1 MKDLNDFEI
10 AALLSDSLRYV
21 KLYRGH
27 TVVVKYG
34 GNAMKNPELERSV
47 MHDLVLLS
55 MIGVRVVLV
64 HGGGPAINRSLAEVG
79 IEPVF
84 RRGLRVTDDRTMAV
98 VQRVLAGETNKNL
111 VKLLNV
117 EGARAVGLCGLD
129 AGLITAEA
137 EADDLGRVGRIVSA
151 DVTLIRDLLDRGYL
165 PVIATVGGDA
175 DGRSWNINADTAAA
189 AVAGALGARRLILMT
204 DINGLLR
211 DTSDPDSLIPVL
223 TTGEI
228 PALKAEGIISGG
240 MIPKI
245 DCALHAIEAGVERV
259 AMINGTLPHSIL
271 VEMLTKGGIGTLINP
286 GPQPAAV

>member
-34 GNAMKNPELERSV
+34 GNAMKNPDLERSV

-84 RRGLRVTDDRTMAV
+84 RRGLRVTDERTMAV

-111 VKLLNV
+111 VKLLNT
-117 EGARAVGLCGLD
+117 EGARAVGLSGMD
-129 AGLITAEA
+129 GHLITAGPEA
-137 EADDLGRVGRIVSA
+137 EDLGHVGRILSV
-151 DVTLIRDLLDRGYL
+151 DVTIVNDLLEKGYI
-165 PVIATVGGDA
+165 PVIATVGSDHEGN
-175 DGRSWNINADTAAA
+175 SWNINADTAAA
-189 AVAGALGARRLILMT
+189 AIAGALGARRLILMT
-204 DINGLLR
+204 DINGLMR
-211 DTSDPDSLIPVL
+211 DVSDPDSLIPVL
-223 TTGEI
+223 TTDDI
-228 PALKAEGIISGG
+228 PQLKADGIISGG

-245 DCALHAIEAGVERV
+245 DCALHAIHCGVERV

-271 VEMLTKGGIGTLINP
+271 VEMLTKGGIGTLIKT
-286 GPQPAAV
+286 AAPTAH

>member
-111 VKLLNV
+111 VKQLNT
-117 EGARAVGLCGLD
+117 EGARAVGLSGMD
-129 AGLITAEA
+129 GHLITAGPEA
-137 EADDLGRVGRIVSA
+137 EDLGHVGRILSV
-151 DVTLIRDLLDRGYL
+151 DVTIVNDLLEKGYI
-165 PVIATVGGDA
+165 PVIATVGSDHEGN
-175 DGRSWNINADTAAA
+175 SWNINADTAAA
-189 AVAGALGARRLILMT
+189 AIAGALGARRLILMT
-204 DINGLLR
+204 DINGLMR
-211 DTSDPDSLIPVL
+211 DVSDPDSLIPVL
-223 TTGEI
+223 TTDEI
-228 PALKAEGIISGG
+228 PQLKADGIISGG

-245 DCALHAIEAGVERV
+245 DCALHAIHCGVERV

-271 VEMLTKGGIGTLINP
+271 VEMLTKGGIGTLIKT
-286 GPQPAAV
+286 AAPTAH

>member
-84 RRGLRVTDDRTMAV
+84 RRGLRVTDERTMAV

-111 VKLLNV
+111 VKLLNT
-117 EGARAVGLCGLD
+117 EGARAVGLSGMD
-129 AGLITAEA
+129 GHLITAGPEA
-137 EADDLGRVGRIVSA
+137 EDLGHVGRILSVDA
-151 DVTLIRDLLDRGYL
+151 TIVNDLLEKGYI
-165 PVIATVGGDA
+165 PVIATVGSDHEGN
-175 DGRSWNINADTAAA
+175 SWNINADTAAA
-189 AVAGALGARRLILMT
+189 AIAGALGARRLILMT
-204 DINGLLR
+204 DINGLMR
-211 DTSDPDSLIPVL
+211 DVSDPDSLIPVL
-223 TTGEI
+223 TIDEI
-228 PALKAEGIISGG
+228 PQLKADGIISGG

-245 DCALHAIEAGVERV
+245 DCALHAIHCGVERV

-271 VEMLTKGGIGTLINP
+271 VEMLTKGGIGTLIKT
-286 GPQPAAV
+286 AAPTAH

>member
-84 RRGLRVTDDRTMAV
+84 RRGLRVTDERTMAV

-111 VKLLNV
+111 VKLLNT
-117 EGARAVGLCGLD
+117 EGARAVGLSGMD
-129 AGLITAEA
+129 GHLITAGPEA
-137 EADDLGRVGRIVSA
+137 EDLGHVGRILSVDA
-151 DVTLIRDLLDRGYL
+151 TIVNDLLEKGYI
-165 PVIATVGGDA
+165 PVIATVGSDHEGN
-175 DGRSWNINADTAAA
+175 SWNINADTAAA
-189 AVAGALGARRLILMT
+189 AIAGALGARRLILMT
-204 DINGLLR
+204 DINGLMR
-211 DTSDPDSLIPVL
+211 DVSDPDSLIPVL
-223 TTGEI
+223 TTDDI
-228 PALKAEGIISGG
+228 PQLKADGIISGG

-245 DCALHAIEAGVERV
+245 DCALHAIHCGVERV

-271 VEMLTKGGIGTLINP
+271 VEMLTKGGIGTLIKT
-286 GPQPAAV
+286 AAPTAH

>member
-1 MKDLNDFEI
+1 MKDLNAFEI

-84 RRGLRVTDDRTMAV
+84 RRGLRVTDERTMAV

-111 VKLLNV
+111 VKQLNT
-117 EGARAVGLCGLD
+117 EGARAVGLSGMD
-129 AGLITAEA
+129 GHLITAGPEA
-137 EADDLGRVGRIVSA
+137 EDLGHVGRILSV
-151 DVTLIRDLLDRGYL
+151 DVTIVNDLLEKGYI
-165 PVIATVGGDA
+165 PVIATVGA
-175 DGRSWNINADTAAA
+175 DHEGNSWNINADTAAA
-189 AVAGALGARRLILMT
+189 AIAGALGARRLILMT
-204 DINGLLR
+204 DINGLMR
-211 DTSDPDSLIPVL
+211 DVSDPDSLIPVL
-223 TTGEI
+223 TTDEI
-228 PALKAEGIISGG
+228 PQLKADGIISGG

-245 DCALHAIEAGVERV
+245 DCALHAIHCGVERV

-271 VEMLTKGGIGTLINP
+271 VEMLTKGGIGTLIKT
-286 GPQPAAV
+286 AAPTAH